1 MKYIDLS
8 KKDQQD
14 IIQRVQAE
22 NGLNGQIIEKDWW
35 VTTVLRALFSL
46 PYREHCSFKGGTS
59 LSKCWGL
66 IRRFS
71 EDADIAIDREYL
83 GFSGKL
89 SKTQI
94 SDKLRRAS
102 CTFVREKLQYDLG
115 ERLVEIG
122 VDKSKFTIHVNIT
135 PVTTTDPEIIE
146 VEYSSVF
153 EDKMPYIRHKVLVEV
168 SGRSMSE
175 PVVPVLLNSFID
187 KVFTDAPFSEA
198 EFEVRAVVPQRTF
211 LEKVFL
217 LHEEFSKSYDL
228 MRTER
233 MSRHLYDIVQIM
245 NTQIAEEALTDERL
259 YRSVIEHRRIF
270 IGLKDFDYSTLLP
283 KSIRIVPPAHI
294 IEAWRKDYATMQETM
309 IYGESLPFEDM
320 IEKIR
325 ILNER
330 ICELSY

>member
-1 MKYIDLS
+1 MKYTDLS

-46 PYREHCSFKGGTS
+46 PYRDHCSFKGGTS
-59 LSKCWGL
+59 LGKCWGL
-66 IRRFS
+66 ISRFS
-71 EDADIAIDREYL
+71 EDADVAVDREYL

-89 SKTQI
+89 SRTQI

-122 VDKSKFTIHVNIT
+122 IDKNKFTIHVNIT

-146 VEYSSVF
+146 VEYPSVF
-153 EDKMPYIRHKVLVEV
+153 EDEMPYIRHKVIVEV

-187 KVFTDAPFSEA
+187 KVFTESPFSEP

-217 LHEEFSKSYDL
+217 LHEEFSKPHEL

-245 NTQIAEEALTDERL
+245 DTRVAEEALADEKL

-294 IEAWRKDYATMQETM
+294 LEAWRKDYATMQETM

-330 ICELSY
+330 ISELSY

>member
-1 MKYIDLS
+1 M
-8 KKDQQD
+8 
-14 IIQRVQAE
+14 
-22 NGLNGQIIEKDWW
+22 
-35 VTTVLRALFSL
+35 
-46 PYREHCSFKGGTS
+46 
-59 LSKCWGL
+59 
-66 IRRFS
+66 
-71 EDADIAIDREYL
+71 
-83 GFSGKL
+83 
-89 SKTQI
+89 
-94 SDKLRRAS
+94 
-102 CTFVREKLQYDLG
+102 
-115 ERLVEIG
+115 
-122 VDKSKFTIHVNIT
+122 
-135 PVTTTDPEIIE
+135 
-146 VEYSSVF
+146 
-153 EDKMPYIRHKVLVEV
+153 
-168 SGRSMSE
+168 
-175 PVVPVLLNSFID
+175 
-187 KVFTDAPFSEA
+187 FTDAPFSEA

>member
-1 MKYIDLS
+1 MKYTDLS
-8 KKDQQD
+8 KRDQQE

-59 LSKCWGL
+59 LSKCWSL
-66 IRRFS
+66 ISRFS
-71 EDADIAIDREYL
+71 EDVDIAIDREYL
-83 GFSGKL
+83 GFGGLL

-102 CTFVREKLQYDLG
+102 CAFVRERLQSDLG

-122 VDKSKFTIHVNIT
+122 IDKSKFTIHVDST

-153 EDKMPYIRHKVLVEV
+153 DVKIPYVRHKVIIEV

-175 PVVPVLLNSFID
+175 PVAPVFLQSFID
-187 KVFTDAPFSEA
+187 KVFTESPFREP

-217 LHEEFSKSYDL
+217 LHEEFSKPHEL

-245 NTQIAEEALTDERL
+245 NTSIAEEALTDEKL

-270 IGLKDFDYSTLLP
+270 IGLKGFDYSTLFP
-283 KSIRIVPPAHI
+283 KNIRIVPPPYI
-294 IEAWRKDYATMQETM
+294 IEVWRKDYATMQETM
-309 IYGESLPFEDM
+309 IYGESLPFKDL

-325 ILNER
+325 LLNER